1 MTTINWLVDNKLF
14 NKQDERQGLI
24 EALYNGKF
32 NADVFLTKHF
42 PFNDDN
48 ETIKKAILTER
59 PVVVYGTI
67 GFVKRVQEVSK
78 KLREEYNYNA
88 PYTFGFNDTDCLDY
102 VSKYPA
108 DWFLNEKAVFV
119 PFCRFVEQCDWWY
132 EIFNT
137 SEIFIRP
144 NSGFKTFTG
153 CTIKRGDFDYEINS
167 LKQLTGVIDSTVI
180 MVSPARPII
189 SETRYIIANRKI
201 IHSSTYRH
209 NTERYSNGGY
219 IDFSSS
225 EADTLAKHVAEWPYQ
240 PDFVYVVDIA
250 TVRVPE
256 DNWNV
261 LPKIIEFNAF
271 CSAGFYTTY
280 YDNIVDNINDV
291 AIAVKKGELILER

>member
-1 MTTINWLVDNKLF
+1 MTTVNWLVDNKLF

-78 KLREEYNYNA
+78 KLREEYNYDA
-88 PYTFGFNDTDCLDY
+88 PYTFGFNDTDCFDY
-102 VSKYPA
+102 ISKYPA

-119 PFCRFVEQCDWWY
+119 PFCRFVEQKNWWY

-137 SEIFIRP
+137 SELFIRP

-153 CTIKRGDFDYEINS
+153 CTIKWGDFDYEINS
-167 LKQLTGVIDSTVI
+167 LKQLTGVIDSTII
-180 MVSPARPII
+180 MVAPARSII
-189 SETRYIIANRKI
+189 AETRYIIANKKV
-201 IHSSTYRH
+201 IHSAAYRH
-209 NTERYSNGGY
+209 HTIRYSDGGY
-219 IDFSSS
+219 VSYQSE
-225 EADTLAKHVAEWPYQ
+225 EADALAEKVAKWPYQ
-240 PDFVYVVDIA
+240 PDFAYVVDIA
-250 TVRVPE
+250 MTRDHGNTFDVF
-256 DNWNV
+256 
-261 LPKIIEFNAF
+261 PKILEFNAF

-280 YDNIVDNINDV
+280 YEDIVNNINDV
-291 AIAVKKGELILER
+291 AIAVKKGELMLER